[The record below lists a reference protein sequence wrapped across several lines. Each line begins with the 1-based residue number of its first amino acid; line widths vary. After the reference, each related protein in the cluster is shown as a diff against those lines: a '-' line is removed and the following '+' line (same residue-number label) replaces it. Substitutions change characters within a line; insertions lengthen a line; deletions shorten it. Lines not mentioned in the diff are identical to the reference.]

1 MSTPKRLQA
10 PRLPNRLTLTPAG
23 EVALQD
29 FDEFSDLLLE
39 RPDFTG
45 QQAEHIIFNGV
56 HCKQGRW
63 SESRLRGIRCTDVRF
78 EHCDLANA
86 TWEQLNVQRMEL
98 IACQLLGWSVPEA
111 HLQNV
116 RFQECNGQL
125 ANFRFVTFKAV
136 RFEQCNLRHADFQR
150 ADLSGVVFHKCD
162 LSHAQLSGATLKGA
176 DFRSSIIEEIK
187 VGVQELPGA
196 IVDYMQAAYIAG
208 LLGVVIKEEHEE

>member
-10 PRLPNRLTLTPAG
+10 PRLPNRLTLTPADK
-23 EVALQD
+23 VALQD
-29 FDEFSDLLLE
+29 FDEFSDLLLD

-45 QQAEHIIFNGV
+45 QQAEHINFNAV

-63 SESRLRGIRCTDVRF
+63 SKSRLRGIRCTDVRF

-86 TWEQLNVQRMEL
+86 TWEQLNAQRMEW

-116 RFQECNGQL
+116 RFQACNGQL
-125 ANFRFVTFKAV
+125 ANFRFVTFKAA

-176 DFRSSIIEEIK
+176 DFRSSLIEEIK